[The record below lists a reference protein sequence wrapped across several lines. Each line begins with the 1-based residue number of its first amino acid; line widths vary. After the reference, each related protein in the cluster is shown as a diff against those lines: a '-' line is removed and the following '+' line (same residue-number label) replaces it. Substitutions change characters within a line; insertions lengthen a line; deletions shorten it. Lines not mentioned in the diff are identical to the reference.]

1 MHSLTV
7 FTQCYS
13 NLRDS
18 RNPSC
23 PVCQDSFNELAQPL
37 PFAHCS
43 QSRLVCAI
51 SGRPLN
57 EHNLPMML
65 PNGYVYGERVSF
77 IFQNTVHSKCMSPA
91 WYLLTSQ
98 SASEFL
104 NCISGQANTWYV
116 HVLII
121 SYYCFRPWSR
131 WLLKTMVRSFAPKQK
146 RFIHSK
152 SSKRCLWCKYC
163 TLLLLIQSCRSMVFI
178 LPYCHHHL
186 RITYILKYC
195 EYIFDN
201 FMYVLLF
208 NLFCNWT
215 EYN

>member
-1 MHSLTV
+1 MV

-13 NLRDS
+13 NSRDS

-51 SGRPLN
+51 SGHPLN

-77 IFQNTVHSKCMSPA
+77 TYQSAVYNQCTSPA

-98 SASEFL
+98 SASKFL
-104 NCISGQANTWYV
+104 NLSQD
-116 HVLII
+116 
-121 SYYCFRPWSR
+121 
-131 WLLKTMVRSFAPKQK
+131 MQ
-146 RFIHSK
+146 
-152 SSKRCLWCKYC
+152 
-163 TLLLLIQSCRSMVFI
+163 I
-178 LPYCHHHL
+178 L
-186 RITYILKYC
+186 
-195 EYIFDN
+195 DM
-201 FMYVLLF
+201 FMF
-208 NLFCNWT
+208 S
-215 EYN
+215 